1 MSTQTRRQ
9 LKHEADLL
17 KCFADSYRGKFEHM
31 IDRLNHI
38 PAIPTPSTAAENAA
52 CIRLCVETLGM
63 LLATQT
69 HLADALRALSQDEP
83 VRRAA

>member
-9 LKHEADLL
+9 LKQEADLL
-17 KCFADSYRGKFEHM
+17 NRFADAYRGKFEHM
-31 IDRLNHI
+31 IGRLNT
-38 PAIPTPSTAAENAA
+38 APTDSATPTAADNDA

-83 VRRAA
+83 RRAA